1 MAYHLQKRRRAQR
14 APLNRPV
21 EMSVGRGKMI
31 ARGIEV
37 GTGGMSVWC
46 EKQLQIGEMVTVS
59 FSLPASAIQLTAMA
73 RVVWQK
79 PAPAGQAWWRI
90 GLQFVVL
97 PREERQLLRSFILKL
112 ARNYRD
118 LHILLSMNKW
128 KLEQLQELARKAHLS
143 SFRDVQ
149 DLKRKVA
156 KAMDG
161 FRA

>member
-1 MAYHLQKRRRAQR
+1 MAYHLQKRRHAQR

-21 EMSVGRGKMI
+21 ELMAGGRALI
-31 ARGIEV
+31 ARGVEV

-46 EKQLQIGEMVTVS
+46 EKQIQAGEMVTVN
-59 FSLPASAIQLTAMA
+59 FHLPGSASQLTAMA
-73 RVVWQK
+73 RVAWQK
-79 PAPAGQAWWRI
+79 PAPGGQAWWRI
-90 GLQFVVL
+90 GLQFVAL

-149 DLKRKVA
+149 DLKKKVA
-156 KAMDG
+156 RAMDG